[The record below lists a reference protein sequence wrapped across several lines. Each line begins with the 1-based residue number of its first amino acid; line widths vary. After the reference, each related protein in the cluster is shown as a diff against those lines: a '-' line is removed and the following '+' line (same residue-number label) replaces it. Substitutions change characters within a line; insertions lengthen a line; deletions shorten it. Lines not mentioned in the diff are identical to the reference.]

1 MAATYFITG
10 TDTGVGKTLI
20 AAGLLHAANG
30 RGLRTAAA
38 KPVAAGCEPG
48 LDGLRNDDALLLQ
61 RTASIKL
68 PYAAINPVALRE
80 PIAPHIA
87 AADTGIELQAQGLAA
102 AGRRI
107 MDCGADLV
115 VIEGAGGWRVPLNA
129 TQTFADIPRLLA
141 IPVIVVVAMRLG
153 CINHAL
159 LTAEAIRHDGLAI
172 AGWVANSVQP
182 DMARHRENLATLS
195 ARLPYPLL
203 GVVPFCDRAEPE
215 TVAQHLNI
223 DPLF

>member
-38 KPVAAGCEPG
+38 KPVAAGCVEGVEG
-48 LDGLRNDDALLLQ
+48 LHNDDALLLQ

-68 PYAAINPVALRE
+68 PYATINPVALRE

-87 AADTGIELQAQGLAA
+87 AAETGIELGAAALAA
-102 AGRRI
+102 AGRQV
-107 MDCGADLV
+107 MDCGADLT

-129 TQTFADIPRLLA
+129 TQTFADIPQLLD

-153 CINHAL
+153 CINHGL
-159 LTAEAIRHDGLAI
+159 LTMEAIRRDGLVI
-172 AGWVANSVQP
+172 AGWIANSVQP
-182 DMARHRENLATLS
+182 DMARHRENLATLC

-203 GVVPFCDRAEPE
+203 GVVPFLDCAAPENVAE
-215 TVAQHLNI
+215 HLNI

>member
-20 AAGLLHAANG
+20 AAGLLHAANA

-38 KPVAAGCEPG
+38 KPVAAGCEQG
-48 LDGLRNDDALLLQ
+48 SDGLRNDDALLLQ

-68 PYAAINPVALRE
+68 PYPLINPVTLRE

-87 AADTGIELQAQGLAA
+87 AAETGIELRAEALAV
-102 AGRRI
+102 AGRRV
-107 MDCGADLV
+107 MDCGADLT

-129 TQTFADIPRLLA
+129 TQTFADIPKLLD
-141 IPVIVVVAMRLG
+141 IPVIIVIAMRLG

-159 LTAEAIRHDGLAI
+159 LTVEAIKRDGLVI

-182 DMARHRENLATLS
+182 DMVRHGENLATLR

-203 GVVPFCDRAEPE
+203 GVVPFFDCVAPENVAE
-215 TVAQHLNI
+215 HLHI
-223 DPLF
+223 DSLC

>member
-30 RGLRTAAA
+30 RGLRTVAA
-38 KPVAAGCEPG
+38 KPVAAGCAEG
-48 LDGLRNDDALLLQ
+48 EAGLRNDDALLLQ
-61 RTASIKL
+61 RTASIRL
-68 PYAAINPVALRE
+68 PYATINPVALRE
-80 PIAPHIA
+80 AVAPHIA
-87 AADTGIELQAQGLAA
+87 AAATGIELRAEALAA

-107 MDCGADLV
+107 MDCGADLT

-159 LTAEAIRHDGLAI
+159 LTVEAIRHDGLTI

-182 DMARHRENLATLS
+182 DMARQRENLATLS

-203 GVVPFCDRAEPE
+203 GVVPFIDPAAPENVAE
-215 TVAQHLNI
+215 HLNI
-223 DPLF
+223 APLF